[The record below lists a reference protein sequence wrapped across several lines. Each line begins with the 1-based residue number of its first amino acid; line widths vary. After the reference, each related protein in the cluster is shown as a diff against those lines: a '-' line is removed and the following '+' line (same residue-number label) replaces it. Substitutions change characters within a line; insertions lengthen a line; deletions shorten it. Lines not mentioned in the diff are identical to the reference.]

1 MTLLGA
7 IFLSVARGK
16 VSEGIDFDNHYGRCV
31 LLFGIPFVY
40 TESKILKV
48 RQPLTIRMWHM
59 SNLLTLLFRLA

>member
-1 MTLLGA
+1 M
-7 IFLSVARGK
+7 ARGK

-48 RQPLTIRMWHM
+48 RSQDSIDTWNAD
-59 SNLLTLLFRLA
+59 SNN

>member
-48 RQPLTIRMWHM
+48 SQPVTSVKLIDTFI
-59 SNLLTLLFRLA
+59 